1 MESITSGHALI
12 LDMDSERSGS
22 IAQILKE
29 QGFAITQMQ
38 GVGAALAVCARVPF
52 AIILLGEVPEGHDR
66 PAVCRALRQM
76 SNSAILVLSSN
87 IEPDAVMPMLD
98 AGASDIVPSYPLDR
112 DRLRLRVVV
121 AKRRAAA
128 QSHAEAMLRA
138 MPDLVFR
145 FSGSGEFLAFHS
157 TNTTELFAP
166 ADRIVGRKIE
176 EVLPV
181 EVARLTR
188 AALKRAFDTGELQVI
203 TYRLDVPRGAQDY
216 EARLV
221 PSGPDEALAVVR
233 NITARTQADTLG
245 RANVSLAAE
254 VVERRRAEEA
264 LRASEAQ
271 WRSLVQSSPDY
282 VVTIDADGRITF
294 VNRPMSQMGLVPGR
308 RIFELAPPRS
318 HDALREQLAR
328 VFTKGEAGA
337 LEIDVDAER
346 HLAFDVR
353 IAPITSEGPVKS
365 AVILARDI
373 AERRA
378 AEAERA
384 RMQERLLT
392 AQKLDSLGLLAGGV
406 AHDFNNLLTAI
417 LGSASVALLKL
428 PAEGPARRA
437 IETLVAA
444 ARRASELT
452 QQLLAYSGRGK
463 FEVKPVDLS
472 AQIRELTIVLE
483 AAVPKRIALKTELD
497 PRLPTV
503 LGDVGQMQQ
512 VVMNLVIN
520 ASEAIGDRVGSI
532 LVRTG
537 RSTVG
542 PEERDEPFFGEPP
555 APGEYVCLEVTDD
568 GCGMDAETIAKV
580 FDPFFTTKATGRGL
594 GLAAV
599 HGIVRSHHG
608 ALRIKSSPGG
618 GSMFRVLLPASATPA
633 EARGAPTSPASEGGG
648 LILVVDDENLLRRA
662 ACQII
667 EHFGYGALEAEDGFA
682 AIEIYRERARE
693 IAIVLL
699 DMTMP
704 GMSGEETFHEL
715 RRIRPDACVILSSG
729 FNELEAT
736 RRFSG
741 TEFAAFLQKPYTA
754 EQLAE
759 CLSRVKAS
767 LNDGA
772 KKK

>member
-12 LDMDSERSGS
+12 LDMDAERSGS

-76 SNSAILVLSSN
+76 SNSALLALASDIS
-87 IEPDAVMPMLD
+87 PDAVMPLLD
-98 AGASDIVPSYPLDR
+98 AGASDIVPSYPLDP

-145 FSGSGEFLAFHS
+145 FSGSAEFLAFHS

-216 EARLV
+216 EARIV
-221 PSGPDEALAVVR
+221 PSGPDEALAIVR

-282 VVTIDADGRITF
+282 VVTIDGEGRITF
-294 VNRPMSQMGLVPGR
+294 VNRPDPKMGLVSGR
-308 RIFELAPPRS
+308 RIFEIAPPTS
-318 HDALREQLAR
+318 HPALREQLAR
-328 VFTKGEAGA
+328 VFAKGEAGA
-337 LEIDVDAER
+337 LEIVVDAER

-472 AQIRELTIVLE
+472 EQIRELTIVLE
-483 AAVPKRIALKTELD
+483 AAVPKRISLKTELD
-497 PRLPTV
+497 PKLPTV

-520 ASEAIGDRVGSI
+520 ASEAIGDRAGSI
-532 LVRTG
+532 QVRTG
-537 RSTVG
+537 RATVG

-555 APGEYVCLEVTDD
+555 APGEYVCLEVKDD

-618 GSMFRVLLPASATPA
+618 GSTFRVLLPASASPA
-633 EARGAPTSPASEGGG
+633 EARGSEPSPTSDGGG

-667 EHFGYGALEAEDGFA
+667 EHFGYGALEAEDGFS
-682 AIEIYRERARE
+682 AIEIYRERSRE

-759 CLSRVKAS
+759 CLSRVRS
-767 LNDGA
+767 SPNGRS
-772 KKK
+772 